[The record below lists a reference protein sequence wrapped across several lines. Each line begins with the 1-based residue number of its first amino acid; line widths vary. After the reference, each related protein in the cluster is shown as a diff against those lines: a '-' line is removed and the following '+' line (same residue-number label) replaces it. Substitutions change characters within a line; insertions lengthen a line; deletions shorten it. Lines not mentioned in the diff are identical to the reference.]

1 MTISAA
7 PAASGVKTLWLS
19 TLTTTTKV
27 RKNAPIVSTAYLR
40 ISVVHGSAAATATDS
55 CSLAMTSAICFL
67 LGYQVLDSTI
77 ARLQSTVIL
86 PTGQPPPWLTGL
98 IEFRLT
104 ATMPAASFS
113 RMQR

>member
-40 ISVVHGSAAATATDS
+40 ISVVHGSAAATATGS
-55 CSLAMTSAICFL
+55 CWLAMTSAICFL
-67 LGYQVLDSTI
+67 LEYQVLYSTI
-77 ARLQSTVIL
+77 ARQESTVIL
-86 PTGQPPPWLTGL
+86 ANGQPPPWLTGL

-104 ATMPAASFS
+104 ATTLAASFS
-113 RMQR
+113 RRQR